1 VARGNLVDPAGG
13 RLGGV
18 GAMSKL
24 GWFVFQGVII
34 GFVVWATHVESIK
47 TGTPANPLAVG
58 AVGVVLAAFMTA
70 LVSRVADS
78 LRSRR
83 SRLAAEQSAGKQT
96 SLIVPAC
103 RQAPKALDAVWS
115 QKKLG

>member
-1 VARGNLVDPAGG
+1 M
-13 RLGGV
+13 

-34 GFVVWATHVESIK
+34 GFVVWATHVESLK
-47 TGTPANPLAVG
+47 TGNAVNPLAVG

-70 LVSRVADS
+70 LVSRVSDS

-83 SRLAAEQSAGKQT
+83 RRLAAEQSASKQT
-96 SLIVPAC
+96 GLIVPT
-103 RQAPKALDAVWS
+103 RSQVPKALDAVWS